1 MEITIDNLVSAREEA
16 LKREELTHAY
26 ITYSK
31 DLALLENKI
40 SEINLKLEIT
50 ERELMRC
57 TAYSDQV
64 SSDKMKTYKTLL
76 EENKSLKRM
85 YLESSELKL
94 QTQMSQEL
102 KDLFKRK
109 YEEVIVSCVSTELQ
123 IDNINDQNIALKIES
138 LQQKL
143 IETETQA
150 SEIIKEKDY
159 IKKKVIPVLEST
171 MKLYEKNKSES
182 EDKIEELR
190 GELRNRCKRS
200 ETHSASPVSSKS
212 SSAKILSSIK
222 TEITKL
228 STKTPRTKTYMPSY
242 LSHSKPNI
250 KRSDKDKNIY
260 AELFIT
266 FKAEY

>member
-1 MEITIDNLVSAREEA
+1 MEITIEDLVSAREEA
-16 LKREELTHAY
+16 LKREELTRAY
-26 ITYSK
+26 IVHSK
-31 DLALLENKI
+31 DLALLESKI
-40 SEINLKLEIT
+40 SEITLKLETI

-85 YLESSELKL
+85 HLESSELRL
-94 QTQMSQEL
+94 QFQMSQTL
-102 KDLFKRK
+102 KDLFKKK
-109 YEEVIVSCVSTELQ
+109 YEEAIVSCVSTESQ
-123 IDNINDQNIALKIES
+123 IDINDQNTALEIES

-159 IKKKVIPVLEST
+159 IKKKVIPVLENT
-171 MKLYEKNKSES
+171 LKLYEKNKSES
-182 EDKIEELR
+182 EDRIEELR

-212 SSAKILSSIK
+212 SSAKSLPSIK
-222 TEITKL
+222 TEVTKL
-228 STKTPRTKTYMPSY
+228 STKTPRTKAYMPSY

-250 KRSDKDKNIY
+250 KRSDRNSK
-260 AELFIT
+260 
-266 FKAEY
+266 